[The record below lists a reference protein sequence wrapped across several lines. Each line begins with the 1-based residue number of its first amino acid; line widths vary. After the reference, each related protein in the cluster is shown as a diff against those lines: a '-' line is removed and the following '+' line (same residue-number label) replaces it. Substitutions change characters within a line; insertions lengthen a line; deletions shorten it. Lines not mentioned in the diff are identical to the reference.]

1 MKTHLG
7 ITIKEP
13 CQENWQEMT
22 PTTQGKHCASCK
34 REVIDFTSLT
44 KKEIHTRIIKGESI
58 CGRFRKDQLNTPLYF
73 EPTKVRQWKKYAAS
87 LLFPAALF
95 MTNDSDAQ
103 TPAKEPFTCRL
114 PLTTQTV
121 KPYDSLGIGSL
132 SRKQENLNPELHC
145 ISGIISAN
153 NSVLA
158 SVIIQIKGTHNSVK
172 TGLDG
177 EYQITAAKGDTLIF
191 SLEGFENQEIVY
203 TNQKS
208 ISINLRESIIPYNDF
223 IMGDIVIDNLEDYQ
237 KKQ

>member
-7 ITIKEP
+7 IIIKEP
-13 CQENWQEMT
+13 CQENWQKMK
-22 PTTQGKHCASCK
+22 PTAQGRHCVSCEK
-34 REVIDFTSLT
+34 EVIDFTSFT
-44 KKEIHTRIIKGESI
+44 KKGIHAHIIKGESI

-95 MTNDSDAQ
+95 MTSNINAQ
-103 TPAKEPFTCRL
+103 TLPKESFTCRL
-114 PLTTQTV
+114 PLTAQTT
-121 KPYDSLGIGSL
+121 KSFDSIGIGSL
-132 SRKQENLNPELHC
+132 LRKQEKSSQKLQP

-158 SVIIQIKGTHNSVK
+158 SVIIHIKGTHRYVK

-177 EYQITAAKGDTLIF
+177 EYKITAAKGDTLIF
-191 SLEGFENQEIVY
+191 YLEGFEVQEIVY

-208 ISINLRESIIPYNDF
+208 ISVNLKEIIKPQNDF
-223 IMGDIVIDNLEDYQ
+223 IMGKIGIH
-237 KKQ
+237 